1 MRFVAYATKE
11 AKLAQKS
18 QKPNAQRL
26 EKVKNGENSEESED
40 LRVRR
45 TRKLILEAFVALTV
59 ERGFSTIT
67 VQDIADRAMV
77 NRSTFYRHYL
87 DKYDLLDKYME
98 EVNAVTARE
107 EAAVGK
113 SGMNTDG
120 TPIGLLA
127 LLKHIERHAAF
138 YGVMLGPT
146 GDPTFVQRLRKNTEK
161 RFRELFTVFP
171 LEIEPGSPP
180 IDLRVNYI
188 SYAGMGAIKWWLE
201 GGPKCS
207 PEQLAQWLG
216 QLSSASA
223 GLAIEEYIRRANS
236 LGIAARS

>member
-1 MRFVAYATKE
+1 VRFVVYATKE
-11 AKLAQKS
+11 AKLAQNS
-18 QKPNAQRL
+18 QKPNAQGL
-26 EKVKNGENSEESED
+26 DKGINGGKSEENED

-45 TRKLILEAFVALTV
+45 TRKLILEAFVELTV
-59 ERGFSTIT
+59 EHGFSTIT

-107 EAAVGK
+107 EVAAAK
-113 SGMNTDG
+113 SGVNTDG
-120 TPIGLLA
+120 TPLGLLA
-127 LLKHIERHAAF
+127 LLRHIERNAAF
-138 YGVMLGPT
+138 YGVMLGPS

-180 IDLRVNYI
+180 IDLRVNYV
-188 SYAGMGAIKWWLE
+188 SYAGVGAIKWWLE
-201 GGPKCS
+201 GGPKCT

-223 GLAIEEYIRRANS
+223 GLTMEEYIRRANS
-236 LGIAARS
+236 LGAVTRT